1 MRDLKHLYLKDCH
14 LGDRGVRMI
23 VDKLEEF
30 LSGSVDLLDLSANQ
44 IGQSSYFRDSA
55 ASIVAYLIKATT
67 LNDLFLNHNMLRG
80 PLGYNIIEAI
90 SNHMNLST
98 VEMNNNFLGQE
109 DRCVEP
115 PAVLL
120 GRMLI
125 YSTLLERLDISYN

>member
-1 MRDLKHLYLKDCH
+1 
-14 LGDRGVRMI
+14 MI
-23 VDKLEEF
+23 VDKLEEC
-30 LSGSVDLLDLSANQ
+30 LSGSVDILDLSANQ

-98 VEMNNNFLGQE
+98 VEMNNNFLGQGE
-109 DRCVEP
+109 RCIEP
-115 PAVLL
+115 PSVLL
-120 GRMLI
+120 GKMLI
-125 YSTLLERLDISYN
+125 HSTVLERLDISYN